1 MKTLKSF
8 VEKSHIEAKLIR
20 AVVRQIGGWEIF
32 TQSAP
37 DITNH
42 GIDGGFHGFIYTAE
56 TVKFA
61 KKNLPEIM
69 ELAKNMADEIG
80 ENKYKMV
87 EGFNCLK
94 DYENLDAAEA
104 IYNKKSEDHETVL
117 NALAWFAGEEVARSY
132 VDMLG
137 EDGAK

>member
-1 MKTLKSF
+1 MKTLKKFIKESNIN
-8 VEKSHIEAKLIR
+8 EKLIR
-20 AVVRQIGGWEIF
+20 AVVRQIGGWESF
-32 TQSAP
+32 TNSAQ

-61 KKNLPEIM
+61 KNNLPEIM
-69 ELAKNMADEIG
+69 ELAKNLAYQIG
-80 ENKYKMV
+80 EDTYKMIA
-87 EGFNCLK
+87 GFKCLK
-94 DYENLDAAEA
+94 DYANLDVCES

-132 VDMLG
+132 IDLKG
-137 EDGAK
+137 E

>member
-20 AVVRQIGGWEIF
+20 AVVRQIGGWENFIN
-32 TQSAP
+32 SAQ
-37 DITNH
+37 DISAH

-61 KKNLPEIM
+61 KKNLPGIM
-69 ELAKNMADEIG
+69 ELAKNMADDMG
-80 ENKYKMV
+80 EDKYKMIA
-87 EGFNCLK
+87 GFNCLK
-94 DYENLDAAEA
+94 DYDNLDVGES

-132 VDMLG
+132 VDTLKG
-137 EDGAK
+137 E

>member
-1 MKTLKSF
+1 MKTLKSL
-8 VEKSHIEAKLIR
+8 VEKSHINEKLIR
-20 AVVRQIGGWEIF
+20 AVVRQIGGWESF